1 MKMAAEEKDAWNWD
15 FEGDVSKDK
24 VKVMAIGVGYRGEKN
39 IKELKRVLVG
49 LSAWILRAKEGIGE
63 EYNHSDVWVFNEKE
77 EMNNGKPESGRR
89 GVVQFDAINSKLK
102 SHFFKKDF
110 SNH

>member
-24 VKVMAIGVGYRGEKN
+24 VKVMAIGVGYRGEKK
-39 IKELKRVLVG
+39 IKELKRVLAGSSVC
-49 LSAWILRAKEGIGE
+49 ILRAKEGTGE
-63 EYNHSDVWVFNEKE
+63 EYNHSEVGVFNEKE

-89 GVVQFDAINSKLK
+89 GVV
-102 SHFFKKDF
+102 
-110 SNH
+110 

>member
-1 MKMAAEEKDAWNWD
+1 MKMAAEEKGAWNWD